1 MKSHGM
7 IPFLDLVTPHLE
19 LEEELVAV
27 FYSCI
32 RNAHFIGGTM
42 LEEFERDF
50 AKFCDAKYCVGVANG
65 TDAVRFALMGAG
77 VQSGDL
83 VITVPNT
90 FIATSEAISQAGGQ
104 PVFVDIDEKTYNLDP
119 AKLQQ
124 FLEKECRREASGK
137 LVHTKSKRPVTAI
150 VPVHLYGQMAAMGP
164 ILALAAEY
172 GLMVVE
178 DSCQAHGAKYY
189 SAQDK
194 RWHTAGSMGIAA
206 GFSFYPGKNLG
217 ACGEAGAVTTN
228 DENVAKKIRM
238 LRDHGQS
245 RKYYHDVEGY
255 NGRLDTLQ
263 AGILHVKLKHLEEW
277 NEKRR
282 ALAKEYARLLEGVE
296 GVVLPHEASW
306 SKAVYHLYVVR
317 VAEREKLQADLAAS
331 GIGTA
336 IHYPIPLHQQKAYQR
351 LGYKTGDFPVAER
364 VAPEIV
370 SLPMFPQLS
379 FEQARQVAEEVIQV
393 TGVRQAAEV
402 TAG

>member
-50 AKFCDAKYCVGVANG
+50 AKFCEAKYCVGVANG

-77 VQSGDL
+77 VESGDL

-90 FIATSEAISQAGGQ
+90 FIATGEAITQAGGQ

-150 VPVHLYGQMAAMGP
+150 VPVHLYGQMAAMDP

-263 AGILHVKLKHLEEW
+263 AGILHIKLKHLEEW

-317 VAEREKLQADLAAS
+317 VAEREKLQADLAA
-331 GIGTA
+331 
-336 IHYPIPLHQQKAYQR
+336 
-351 LGYKTGDFPVAER
+351 
-364 VAPEIV
+364 
-370 SLPMFPQLS
+370 
-379 FEQARQVAEEVIQV
+379 
-393 TGVRQAAEV
+393 
-402 TAG
+402 

>member
-50 AKFCDAKYCVGVANG
+50 AKFCEAKYCVGVANG

-90 FIATSEAISQAGGQ
+90 FIATGEAITQAGGQ

-150 VPVHLYGQMAAMGP
+150 VPVHLYGQMAAMDP

-172 GLMVVE
+172 GLTLVE

-263 AGILHVKLKHLEEW
+263 AGILHIKLKHLEEW

-306 SKAVYHLYVVR
+306 SKAVYHLYVIR

-379 FEQARQVAEEVIQV
+379 FEQAGQVAEEVIQV

>member
-27 FYSCI
+27 FCDCI

-50 AKFCDAKYCVGVANG
+50 AKFCEAKYCVGVANG

-77 VQSGDL
+77 IQSGDL

-90 FIATSEAISQAGGQ
+90 FIATGEAISQAGGQ

-119 AKLQQ
+119 VKLQQ
-124 FLEKECRREASGK
+124 FLEKECRRESSGK
-137 LVHTKSKRPVTAI
+137 LVHAKSKRPVTAV
-150 VPVHLYGQMAAMGP
+150 VPVHLYGQMAAMDP

-172 GLMVVE
+172 GLMVIE

-228 DENVAKKIRM
+228 DEKVAKKIRM

-255 NGRLDTLQ
+255 NGRLDTMQ
-263 AGILHVKLKHLEEW
+263 AGILHIKLKHLEEW

-379 FEQARQVAEEVIQV
+379 LEQARQVAEEVIQL
-393 TGVRQAAEV
+393 TGVRQAAGV

>member
-27 FYSCI
+27 FCDCI

-50 AKFCDAKYCVGVANG
+50 AKFCEAKYCVGVANG

-104 PVFVDIDEKTYNLDP
+104 PVFVDVDEKTYNLDP
-119 AKLQQ
+119 AKLEQ

-137 LVHTKSKRPVTAI
+137 LVHAKSKRPVTAI
-150 VPVHLYGQMAAMGP
+150 VPVHLYGQMAAMDP

-172 GLMVVE
+172 GLMVIE

-228 DENVAKKIRM
+228 DENVAKKICM

-255 NGRLDTLQ
+255 NGRLDTMQ
-263 AGILHVKLKHLEEW
+263 AGILHIKLKHLEEW

-379 FEQARQVAEEVIQV
+379 LEQARQVAEEVIQL
-393 TGVRQAAEV
+393 TGVRQAAVV

>member
-1 MKSHGM
+1 M

-19 LEEELVAV
+19 LEEELVRV
-27 FYSCI
+27 FCSCI
-32 RNAHFIGGTM
+32 RNAQFIGGTM

-50 AKFCDAKYCVGVANG
+50 AKFCEAKYCVGVANG

-90 FIATSEAISQAGGQ
+90 FIATGEAISQAGGQ

-119 AKLQQ
+119 AKLEQ

-137 LVHTKSKRPVTAI
+137 LVHAQSKRPVTAI
-150 VPVHLYGQMAAMGP
+150 VPVHLYGQMAAMDP

-172 GLMVVE
+172 GLMVIE

-194 RWHTAGSMGIAA
+194 RWHSAGSMGIAA

-228 DENVAKKIRM
+228 DENLAKKIRL

-263 AGILHVKLKHLEEW
+263 AGILHIKLKHLEEW

-282 ALAKEYARLLEGVE
+282 ALGKEYARLFAGVE
-296 GVVLPHEASW
+296 GVILPHEASW

-317 VAEREKLQADLAAS
+317 VKEREKLQANLAAS
-331 GIGTA
+331 GIGTG

-379 FEQARQVAEEVIQV
+379 FEQARQVAEEVIQL
-393 TGVRQAAEV
+393 TGTRQATGV